1 MPVPKFTISANGVDI
16 TSRLAGSGVSMTI
29 TDNIGSKSDTLN
41 LVIDDVD
48 GSIEAPKTGAIL
60 TPVGGYEGQMRNF
73 GDFSVDSVVFSG
85 FPQQITIQAKSVA
98 AKSLAKQREPKAFP
112 KKDYATYGDIFSFI
126 AKQVGLELVISES
139 IKVVVNTY
147 EAQTEE
153 NSLEFMTRL
162 GDKLN
167 ASITIKTGRAVVVDR
182 GSGMTASGE
191 LLPDIIA
198 ARGKNLLSYSVS
210 EKDEPKHSNVE
221 ASYYDRGKNE
231 KKTVSEDTGMD
242 GPKFV
247 IRTPHQDAEEAKR
260 SAKSQAKKLV
270 RDSKEATFEINGE
283 PFAQAGA
290 QTVASGC
297 RSNVDGIWSTKT
309 VVHNF
314 SASGAYSTS
323 LSCTEANEKN
333 SADGQGG
340 SGSGGTRSSTA
351 KKSNPSGATSR
362 SPVVEAGVPSLTG
375 DPGSNIG

>member
-1 MPVPKFTISANGVDI
+1 MPVPKFSISANGVDI
-16 TSRLAGSGVSMTI
+16 TNRLAGSGVSMTI
-29 TDNIGSKSDTLN
+29 TDNIGSQSDTLN

-48 GSIEAPKTGAIL
+48 GSVEAPKTGAIL
-60 TPVGGYEGQMRNF
+60 TPIGGYEGRMRNF

-126 AKQVGLELVISES
+126 ASQVGLSLVISEG
-139 IKVVVNTY
+139 IKVTVNTY

-167 ASITIKTGRAVVVDR
+167 ASITIKAGRAVIVER
-182 GSGMTASGE
+182 GTGMTAGGE
-191 LLPDIIA
+191 LLPDIIV
-198 ARGKNLLSYSVS
+198 ARGVNLLSYSVS

-247 IRTPHQDAEEAKR
+247 IRTPHQDEEEAKR

-270 RDSKEATFEINGE
+270 RDSKEATFEIDGE

-309 VVHNF
+309 VTHNF

-333 SADGQGG
+333 SSDSRGG
-340 SGSGGTRSSTA
+340 SGSGGSGSSTA